1 MVSENRRQH
10 HRAMAEV
17 GDRSRRTGVPNRR
30 RKAHVLNRRTVEIY
44 RHATYSY
51 SWGGAIRISGISAK
65 RWQNSMNINDNPT
78 VNAILAAER
87 ITEGTHGRDNTSL
100 FDPIWSPAMWERARI
115 SRHTAS
121 SAAFSSGVTSGRRR
135 RLEVGGMAPSYRR
148 ADSLR
153 TALTNPT
160 TLICKG
166 SRHDLPNH
174 RELQAIPDDR
184 GRISFKDTYIRSRAK
199 RVKHPRGH
207 RRVGTWRRYPSGGRP
222 YLGSA
227 GWYLSWYLRRATEE
241 TRPDQAKRAS
251 RGIPVRYRDF
261 SRLRCS
267 EADLS
272 HSGTGLGGRDLC
284 GLPGGGGVRQLCR
297 ARVLVWT
304 FDPAIPPLDS
314 VARHATGP
322 MM

>member
-174 RELQAIPDDR
+174 RELQAIQDDR
-184 GRISFKDTYIRSRAK
+184 AESRSRTLIFG
-199 RVKHPRGH
+199 VVLSVSSIRG
-207 RRVGTWRRYPSGGRP
+207 
-222 YLGSA
+222 
-227 GWYLSWYLRRATEE
+227 
-241 TRPDQAKRAS
+241 
-251 RGIPVRYRDF
+251 GIGV
-261 SRLRCS
+261 SV
-267 EADLS
+267 
-272 HSGTGLGGRDLC
+272 
-284 GLPGGGGVRQLCR
+284 PGGGTRAGGGRTWARQ
-297 ARVLVWT
+297 AGT
-304 FDPAIPPLDS
+304 
-314 VARHATGP
+314 
-322 MM
+322 